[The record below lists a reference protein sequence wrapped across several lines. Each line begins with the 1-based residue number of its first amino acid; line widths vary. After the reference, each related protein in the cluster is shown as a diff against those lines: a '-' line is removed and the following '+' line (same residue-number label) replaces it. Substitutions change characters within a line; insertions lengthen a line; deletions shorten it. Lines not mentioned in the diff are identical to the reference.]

1 MSCSMKL
8 RALVFFF
15 LVLIWVPFSSH
26 AAEKIGVVFLH
37 GKSSTPQQMLG
48 IANYLEREGFL
59 VSSPEMPWSKQRS
72 FDKTL
77 EESAAEVTAT
87 IEDLR
92 KQGATKVVLVGQSLG
107 TVFAAY
113 YMGRYPID
121 AVAGVSPGHTPGAP
135 RFLRDAAE
143 SVTKAREMV
152 QRGEGKVKAWFFD
165 LRSGGREGSVHTTA
179 EIYLGFFSPDGPLAQ
194 NNLVGKLN
202 PKIPMLI
209 LANEKEVG
217 NPNDELSR
225 ELGHASPESSY
236 ELLPGDH
243 TSLIDGPAKP
253 VVAKWIR
260 TLWK

>member
-1 MSCSMKL
+1 MKL
-8 RALVFFF
+8 RNLVFFF
-15 LVLIWVPFSSH
+15 LALSWVPLSSH

-48 IANYLEREGFL
+48 IADYMEREKFL
-59 VSSPEMPWSKQRS
+59 VSSPELPWSKQRS
-72 FDKTL
+72 FDRTL
-77 EESAAEVTAT
+77 EESAAEVTTSIA
-87 IEDLR
+87 DLR

-107 TVFAAY
+107 AVFAAY
-113 YMGRYPID
+113 YMGRYPLD
-121 AVAGVSPGHTPGAP
+121 AMVGVSPGHTPGAP
-135 RFLRDAAE
+135 RYLRDAAE

-152 QRGEGKVKAWFFD
+152 QRGEGKDKAGFLD

-179 EIYLGFFSPDGPLAQ
+179 EIYLEFFAPDGPLAQ
-194 NNLVGKLN
+194 NNLAGKLN
-202 PKIPMLI
+202 PKIPMLVI
-209 LANEKEVG
+209 ANEKEVG
-217 NPNDELSR
+217 NPNGDLSR
-225 ELGHASPESSY
+225 VLGYASPESSY